1 MKQETTEQAQPLME
15 SLIQPSSLVIRQSP
29 IAGYGVFAT
38 KNIKKDEVVEE
49 ACFAKTQYRAR
60 HLVSDEIRQICYT
73 LPCNCDTC
81 KHAGRNF
88 VLSSGYITVYNHGDD
103 DDQNVKFV
111 WKSQERVIQVV
122 ALKNIKKDSEVL
134 HSYGSN
140 YNKFDKEVR

>member
-1 MKQETTEQAQPLME
+1 M
-15 SLIQPSSLVIRQSP
+15 
-29 IAGYGVFAT
+29 
-38 KNIKKDEVVEE
+38 
-49 ACFAKTQYRAR
+49 
-60 HLVSDEIRQICYT
+60 
-73 LPCNCDTC
+73 
-81 KHAGRNF
+81 
-88 VLSSGYITVYNHGDD
+88 YNHGDD